1 MPPFMLIKRLGRYAS
16 SSVFVLGIALPLGAQ
31 ASGPILLRQRDSTHM
46 RMPSRATIDSIE
58 ALMHALENEPP
69 GSTASAALRRQIDS
83 LLPGPQML
91 VVRKLSAL
99 PKGWVG
105 FSAQGPKHE
114 MLLPQGDFIQY
125 FAYPSIVAVD
135 PESPAQRAGIATG
148 DVLIAYNGVDVRGR
162 EFNLSQLLE
171 PDRKLSVTI
180 RREGETKDYSMTVA
194 RAPQRIS
201 QRRLEFDAM
210 PDGEVTTIE
219 RLMKGDGGAG
229 GMPGMGRVVMPG
241 TGASPV
247 WASKLGMY
255 LPGNSFMM
263 SPNGAFGAIL
273 SDVNPALAKTLKLE
287 TGVLVNDVTD
297 ATPAS
302 NAGLHVGDVIVNA
315 AGQPVV
321 SLRILHELIARH
333 LADQSIALQ
342 VMRDRKLRTITVNW

>member
-1 MPPFMLIKRLGRYAS
+1 MPPLTLIKRLARCAG
-16 SSVFVLGIALPLGAQ
+16 SSVCALGIALPLGAQ
-31 ASGPILLRQRDSTHM
+31 ASGSILLRQRDSTFV
-46 RMPSRATIDSIE
+46 RMPSRATIDSIQ
-58 ALMHALENEPP
+58 ALMAALNKEPP
-69 GSTASAALRRQIDS
+69 GSMASAALRRQIDS
-83 LLPGPQML
+83 LLPGSQML

-114 MLLPQGDFIQY
+114 MLLPQGDVIQY

-135 PESPAQRAGIATG
+135 PESPAQRAGIVTG

-194 RAPQRIS
+194 RAPERIS

-210 PDGEVTTIE
+210 PEGEVTTIE
-219 RLMKGDGGAG
+219 RISKGDGGMVG
-229 GMPGMGRVVMPG
+229 INGMGRIMMPSI
-241 TGASPV
+241 GASPV
-247 WASKLGMY
+247 LAGKLGMY
-255 LPGNSFMM
+255 LPGKSFMM

-273 SDVNPALAKTLKLE
+273 SDVNPALARTLKLE

-302 NAGLHVGDVIVNA
+302 EAG
-315 AGQPVV
+315 
-321 SLRILHELIARH
+321 
-333 LADQSIALQ
+333 
-342 VMRDRKLRTITVNW
+342 

>member
-1 MPPFMLIKRLGRYAS
+1 MPPLMLIERLARCAGW
-16 SSVFVLGIALPLGAQ
+16 SVCALAIALPLGAQ
-31 ASGPILLRQRDSTHM
+31 GSGSILLRQRDSTFV
-46 RMPSRATIDSIE
+46 RMPSRATIDSIQ
-58 ALMHALENEPP
+58 ALMAALNKEPP
-69 GSTASAALRRQIDS
+69 GSMASAALRRQIDS
-83 LLPGPQML
+83 LLPGQQML

-114 MLLPQGDFIQY
+114 MLLPQGDVIQY

-135 PESPAQRAGIATG
+135 PESPAQRAGIVTG

-180 RREGETKDYSMTVA
+180 RRDGETKDYAMTVA
-194 RAPQRIS
+194 RAPERIS

-219 RLMKGDGGAG
+219 RIGKGDGGVVG
-229 GMPGMGRVVMPG
+229 INGMGRIMMPSLS
-241 TGASPV
+241 ASPV
-247 WASKLGMY
+247 LAGKLGMY
-255 LPGNSFMM
+255 LPGKSFMM

-273 SDVNPALAKTLKLE
+273 SDVNPALARTLKLE

-302 NAGLHVGDVIVNA
+302 DAGLHVGDVIVNA

-321 SLRILHELIARH
+321 SLRTLHELIARH

>member
-1 MPPFMLIKRLGRYAS
+1 MSPLMKRVVWCSAALVCALGSA
-16 SSVFVLGIALPLGAQ
+16 FPLGAQ
-31 ASGPILLRQRDSTHM
+31 ASGSILLRQRDSTLV
-46 RMPSRATIDSIE
+46 RMPSRATIDSIQTLMR
-58 ALMHALENEPP
+58 ALNNEPP
-69 GSTASAALRRQIDS
+69 GSTASAVLRRQIDS
-83 LLPGPQML
+83 LLPGSQML
-91 VVRKLSAL
+91 VVRKWSGL

-114 MLLPQGDFIQY
+114 MVLPQGDFIQY

-194 RAPQRIS
+194 RAPERIS

-210 PDGEVTTIE
+210 PEDGVTIE
-219 RLMKGDGGAG
+219 RITKGDGAVG
-229 GMPGMGRVVMPG
+229 GTGRIVMPRIAQSLAVAG
-241 TGASPV
+241 SLA
-247 WASKLGMY
+247 MY
-255 LPGNSFMM
+255 LPGKAFMM
-263 SPNGAFGAIL
+263 SPNGAFGASL
-273 SDVNPALAKTLKLE
+273 SDVNPVLAKTLKLE
-287 TGVLVNDVTD
+287 TGVLVNDVTT

-321 SLRILHELIARH
+321 SLRALHELIARH

-342 VMRDRKLRTITVNW
+342 VMRDRRLRTITVSW